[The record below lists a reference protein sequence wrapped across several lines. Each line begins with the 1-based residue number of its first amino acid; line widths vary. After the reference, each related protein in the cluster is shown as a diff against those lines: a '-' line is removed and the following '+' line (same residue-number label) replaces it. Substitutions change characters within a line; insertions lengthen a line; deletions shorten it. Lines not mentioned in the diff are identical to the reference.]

1 MIHTARTQKGGQLE
15 SVPGVLSDSIT
26 PSTHDRYWC
35 TSRMTSEPIAQLLD
49 SGMPYARIEKALD
62 AIIKDQGLE
71 NYADAKRVELVP
83 DDILTN
89 GYLDMDGMPL
99 PGVQEYVDAKN
110 GIAGSLNAETDFG
123 IMGPEIDQLYGKPDQ
138 SSLTPD
144 GEYGTIQE
152 TSEMGRLHMSEKQKS
167 CPDPKIVASL

>member
-1 MIHTARTQKGGQLE
+1 
-15 SVPGVLSDSIT
+15 
-26 PSTHDRYWC
+26 
-35 TSRMTSEPIAQLLD
+35 MTSEPIAQLLD

-110 GIAGSLNAETDFG
+110 GIAGSLNAETGFG

-152 TSEMGRLHMSEKQKS
+152 TSEIGRLHMSEKQKS
-167 CPDPKIVASL
+167 RPDPKIVASL